1 MAHQRERATSFTKP
15 IFSSSFS
22 LSFVQPTW
30 SGWDQ
35 KSHRK
40 TYNNRFVYVVRPYNT
55 TVVCC
60 GVSKVDSHLL
70 LKHTD
75 VQCAFIQTSWGVK
88 PVYLPD
94 LLPNFDN
101 PLTPDDIA
109 ALSED
114 PFLHSRII
122 VTESGSYDCE
132 NGPRYTLRLGPF
144 TEGTWETLPTSNW
157 TLLVQGVDRRVPQLR
172 DLLDQ
177 FSFIPN
183 WRVDDIQAS
192 YATTGGGV
200 GPHVDNYDVFLVQAA
215 GVRKWYVGH
224 TPISPEREVLEPDLD
239 VRVLKGGFKPDAE
252 YMLQPGDV
260 LYVPPRF
267 PHWGISQDDDCIT
280 LSVGFRAPSI
290 SNLLSGWVE
299 HVADTRCLGDAFYTD
314 DVDDL
319 SDTLNDAGRISKQAA
334 NKAFD
339 CLKQVFTDDD
349 RTREEFFNWFT
360 REMSRRKMLSLDDVD
375 VNDELTEDDLEDC
388 MTQVFYSTVD
398 TGESFVCQQ
407 MGAVFTYV
415 EDSDNGRC
423 IMYIDG
429 MSWLVEDV
437 KIAKLLC
444 GKRKVDVLQYQSYS
458 KMYDSFVP
466 LVRKLLSTGL
476 LRVEDQDE
484 GVIYS

>member
-1 MAHQRERATSFTKP
+1 MTSIKKP
-15 IFSSSFS
+15 ISSRPFSP
-22 LSFVQPTW
+22 SFVRPTW
-30 SGWDQ
+30 SSWVQ
-35 KSHRK
+35 KSHRLI
-40 TYNNRFVYVVRPYNT
+40 YDNRFTCDVRPNNT
-55 TVVCC
+55 TVLCC
-60 GVSKVDSHLL
+60 RVSKVDSHLL
-70 LKHTD
+70 LKRTD
-75 VQCAFIQTSWGVK
+75 VQRAFIQSSWGVK
-88 PVYLPD
+88 PVFLPD

-122 VTESGSYDCE
+122 STDNRG
-132 NGPRYTLRLGPF
+132 NRPPYTLRLGPF
-144 TEGTWETLPTSNW
+144 TDDTWETLPASNW

-183 WRVDDIQAS
+183 WRVDDIQVS

-200 GPHVDNYDVFLVQAA
+200 GPHVDNYDVFLIQAA

-224 TPISPEREVLEPDLD
+224 TPIPPEREVLEADLD

-267 PHWGISQDDDCIT
+267 PHWGISQDDDCVT

-290 SNLLSGWVE
+290 LNLLSGWVE
-299 HVADTRCLGDAFYTD
+299 HVADTRCLSDAFYTD

-339 CLKQVFTDDD
+339 YLKQVFTDDD
-349 RTREEFFNWFT
+349 RTREEFFYWFA
-360 REMSRRKMLSLDDVD
+360 REMSRRKVLSIDDVD

-388 MTQVFYSTVD
+388 MTQMFSSSVV
-398 TGESFVCQQ
+398 TGELSVCQQ

-415 EDSDNGRC
+415 EDRDNGRC
-423 IMYIDG
+423 TMHIDG
-429 MSWLVEDV
+429 MSWPVEDV

-444 GKRKVDVLQYQSYS
+444 GKRKVDVLQYQSYA

-476 LRVEDQDE
+476 LRVEDQNE